1 MLYLVSALIGYLV
14 GCFQT
19 SYLLGKFLKQT
30 DIRNHGTSN
39 AGASNAAIV
48 FGWRFGLI
56 IALVDIGKTILAVTI
71 ISFIF
76 PGESILKYI
85 AGLFC
90 ILGHIFPFYMQFRG
104 GKGFA
109 SYAGLVLSMNWRL
122 GLGFIFFCIII
133 TVVTNYVSVAALI
146 STGAYPLYNIYI
158 RENPTIILLL
168 IMMYFVIIYKHR
180 ENISRLKTGQEKG
193 LRDLLKQKKPIK
205 P

>member
-1 MLYLVSALIGYLV
+1 MVYLISALTGYLF

-19 SYLLGKFLKQT
+19 SYLLVKFLKKT
-30 DIRNHGTSN
+30 DIRKHGTSN

-48 FGWRFGLI
+48 FGWKFGLV
-56 IALVDIGKTILAVTI
+56 IALVDICKTILAVTL

-76 PGESILKYI
+76 PEDHLLKYI
-85 AGLFC
+85 AGLSS
-90 ILGHIFPFYMQFRG
+90 ILGHIFPFYMQFKG

-122 GLGFIFFCIII
+122 GIVFIFFCIII
-133 TVVTNYVSVAALI
+133 TVVTNYISIAAMI
-146 STGAYPLYNIYI
+146 STGVYPLYNIFI
-158 RENPTIILLL
+158 REDTTIILLL
-168 IMMYFVIIYKHR
+168 IMMYFVIIYRHR

-193 LRDLLKQKKPIK
+193 LRDLLKRNKPIQ